1 MSGSFFRFHRV
12 QLKQRW
18 RGQLKSCPEPPSN
31 LSAYLSPDPVQTMLT
46 FLRCTNQNTSH
57 YTAAAWEGRET
68 EAEETRR
75 KVTQREKGEEE
86 LPGLKH
92 HVGLLLL
99 KSQSHQ
105 MMCSLWWPPSRLLF
119 SLLYCFHSHDS
130 ADCTASTIQCPQT
143 KSIYWDR
150 EGAPGVSGAPGAPEV
165 QDTGAVL
172 TVGVRG
178 TGVLAG
184 GPELCVSPAAPWQKH
199 LGWTWGAKSDKAQL
213 HPRDSA
219 HWVLNFYRCLEKVKH
234 KAGRPWWLT
243 TNKSF

>member
-1 MSGSFFRFHRV
+1 MNWQYNNTQPAACFYKSVFPACLAPFFRFHRV

-75 KVTQREKGEEE
+75 KVAQREKGEEE

-119 SLLYCFHSHDS
+119 SRDS
-130 ADCTASTIQCPQT
+130 VDCTASTIQYPQT

-150 EGAPGVSGAPGAPEV
+150 EGPPGSFRGSRGSGHRSCAH
-165 QDTGAVL
+165 
-172 TVGVRG
+172 R
-178 TGVLAG
+178 
-184 GPELCVSPAAPWQKH
+184 
-199 LGWTWGAKSDKAQL
+199 WGEG
-213 HPRDSA
+213 
-219 HWVLNFYRCLEKVKH
+219 F
-234 KAGRPWWLT
+234 
-243 TNKSF
+243 

>member
-57 YTAAAWEGRET
+57 YTAAAWEGPET

-75 KVTQREKGEEE
+75 KVAQREKGEEE

-119 SLLYCFHSHDS
+119 SLLYCFHSRDS
-130 ADCTASTIQCPQT
+130 AGCTASTIQCPQT
-143 KSIYWDR
+143 KSIDWDR
-150 EGAPGVSGAPGAPEV
+150 EGAPGGSGAPGPPEV
-165 QDTGAVL
+165 QDTGAV
-172 TVGVRG
+172 GVKG
-178 TGVLAG
+178 IGVLAWR
-184 GPELCVSPAAPWQKH
+184 PLTLRSPCSSVTETFRLNLRSEVRQSPAPSERFSLLSFKLLQMFGESKH
-199 LGWTWGAKSDKAQL
+199 
-213 HPRDSA
+213 
-219 HWVLNFYRCLEKVKH
+219 E
-234 KAGRPWWLT
+234 AGRPWWLT
-243 TNKSF
+243 TSKSF